1 MTGHCAI
8 IVNRN
13 DGNLGFT
20 WRRRPLTMQ
29 MRFRIRRICQTNPV
43 RTLRRSRTVGGAGC
57 YSGRRL
63 RRRSLL
69 AWLWRCGR
77 TWTSRQRIGFLDLKR
92 YGKSLRKDAQT
103 ILLFDIS
110 FSNIGEITQK
120 LKLYKILTGI
130 CCYKHVL
137 SKNNELLAFRSN
149 FRRVKVTDSDWQRQT
164 V

>member
-1 MTGHCAI
+1 MPPLLAVDGYALAKTLVDCLACWRVRGISKIYIIMVVAWSLSGNMKGHCAI

-92 YGKSLRKDAQT
+92 YGKSLRKDA
-103 ILLFDIS
+103 
-110 FSNIGEITQK
+110 
-120 LKLYKILTGI
+120 
-130 CCYKHVL
+130 
-137 SKNNELLAFRSN
+137 
-149 FRRVKVTDSDWQRQT
+149 
-164 V
+164 